1 MDLLEHYVVTQID
14 TSLRNIYEDGV
25 ALSLSNATVS
35 RTQDAGLFTRFNIGS
50 LARNANDLR
59 LNGMASEVR
68 VKNSVD
74 SSDLI
79 TLQHSNQRTPNTFW
93 TTGTPETPG
102 GGITVTV
109 NETGP
114 SFTESINTNLSVN
127 ITGNIAESGPSFTES
142 VSATLSALTIQA
154 VITESGPSFN
164 ESISANVTTSLTI
177 NASISE
183 TGPSFT
189 ESISANLD
197 TNLSATINELGPS
210 FTESIN
216 VSTTTKI
223 IATITE
229 FGPSFSENIVAS
241 IPIKVSL
248 NPRNSVK
255 VKRKSNAV
263 KIKRKSNNI
272 RVK

>member
-1 MDLLEHYVVTQID
+1 MGRYFKRPSNVEVNIDGANSGSGGSLDLLEHYVVTQID

-102 GGITVTV
+102 GGITVT
-109 NETGP
+109 
-114 SFTESINTNLSVN
+114 
-127 ITGNIAESGPSFTES
+127 AESQDYNINFYDGT
-142 VSATLSALTIQA
+142 VSLTGEIA
-154 VITESGPSFN
+154 VTGGAQSH
-164 ESISANVTTSLTI
+164 NVT
-177 NASISE
+177 
-183 TGPSFT
+183 FY
-189 ESISANLD
+189 D
-197 TNLSATINELGPS
+197 ATIDLTGEVLVNA
-210 FTESIN
+210 ESQSYQ
-216 VSTTTKI
+216 VQ
-223 IATITE
+223 
-229 FGPSFSENIVAS
+229 F
-241 IPIKVSL
+241 L
-248 NPRNSVK
+248 MHR
-255 VKRKSNAV
+255 
-263 KIKRKSNNI
+263 
-272 RVK
+272 